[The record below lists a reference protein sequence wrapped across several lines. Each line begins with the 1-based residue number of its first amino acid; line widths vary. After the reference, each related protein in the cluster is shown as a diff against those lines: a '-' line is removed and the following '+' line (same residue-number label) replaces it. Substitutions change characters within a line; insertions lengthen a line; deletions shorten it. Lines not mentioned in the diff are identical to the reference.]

1 MNLNDT
7 YSEFDTYEFEYL
19 SYNID
24 DLILLYNNIKDDY
37 KYLGFMNNS
46 TVTDFIKIIINNLD
60 FLSKDLYE
68 NDDNDNNP
76 HDDNIE
82 EDIILFK

>member
-1 MNLNDT
+1 
-7 YSEFDTYEFEYL
+7 
-19 SYNID
+19 
-24 DLILLYNNIKDDY
+24 
-37 KYLGFMNNS
+37 MNNS